1 MTWNAVARKDFEDA
15 VRSRWLWG
23 LSAFFFAFIG
33 GTTAVFFGWIAS
45 GSESQATSDSLFG
58 LFASGLLSFS
68 YTGFLGFA
76 LAFIALLTAYGS
88 IIDERESGTVKLLLS
103 LPHSRLDVITGK
115 LAGRSAVLVLPVLG
129 GFLVAFVVLLVTGT
143 EVVFENLL
151 PHIALTILLA
161 LVFVSIGVG
170 ISAAVDTGRQATLWA
185 LGSYFLFALLWSM
198 VAQGIP
204 QLITEIGKRV
214 PVLDPLSGA
223 ATIKA
228 RLLVKYLNPLRAYE
242 TLVASIYFGDPIQAR
257 LVKAGMFEQLAA
269 QEAFKGSLPF
279 YLQDW
284 LIFLVLVFWLV
295 VPPVLGYLVFRET
308 EL

>member
-1 MTWNAVARKDFEDA
+1 MTWRAVAEKDFEDS

-33 GTTAVFFGWIAS
+33 GTTAVFFTYVATGES
-45 GSESQATSDSLFG
+45 GATSDTLFG
-58 LFASGLLSFS
+58 LFASGLLSLS
-68 YTGFLGFA
+68 YTGFLAFA

-103 LPHSRLDVITGK
+103 LPHSRLDVIWGK
-115 LAGRSAVLVLPVLG
+115 LAGRSAVVVLPVIA
-129 GFLVAFVVLLVTGT
+129 GFFLAIVVLAVTGT
-143 EVVFENLL
+143 PIVMENLV
-151 PHIALTILLA
+151 PQIALTVLLA
-161 LVFVSIGVG
+161 LVFVAIGVG
-170 ISAAVDTGRQATLWA
+170 ISAAVDSGREATLWA

-198 VAQGIP
+198 IAQGLP

-223 ATIKA
+223 ATIKG

-242 TLVASIYFGDPIQAR
+242 TLVAQVYFGDPLQAR
-257 LVKAGMFEQLAA
+257 LVKAGPFEQLAA
-269 QEAFKGSLPF
+269 QQALQDGLPF
-279 YLQDW
+279 YLSGW
-284 LIFLVLVFWLV
+284 FIFLVLVFWLV
-295 VPPVLGYLVFRET
+295 VPPVMGYLVFRET

>member
-23 LSAFFFAFIG
+23 LSAFFFVFIG
-33 GTTAVFFGWIAS
+33 GTTAVFFGWVVS
-45 GSESQATSDSLFG
+45 GSQGQATSDALFG
-58 LFASGLLSFS
+58 LFASGFLSFS
-68 YTGFLGFA
+68 YTGFLGFG

-103 LPHSRLDVITGK
+103 LPHSRRDVIAGK

-129 GFLVAFVVLLVTGT
+129 GFLLAMVILLVTGT
-143 EVVFENLL
+143 SIAFEHLV
-151 PHIALTILLA
+151 PHIALTVLLA

-185 LGSYFLFALLWSM
+185 LGLYFLFALLWSM
-198 VAQGIP
+198 VAQGLP
-204 QLITEIGKRV
+204 RLVTEIGKRV
-214 PVLDPLSGA
+214 PLLDPLSGA

-228 RLLVKYLNPLRAYE
+228 RFLIKYLNPLRAYE
-242 TLVASIYFGDPIQAR
+242 TLVAQVYFGDPLQAR
-257 LVKAGMFEQLAA
+257 LVKAGMFEQMAA
-269 QEAFKGSLPF
+269 QQVLGGGLPF
-279 YLQDW
+279 YLQGW
-284 LIFLVLVFWLV
+284 FIFLVLVFWLV
-295 VPPVLGYLVFRET
+295 VPPVLGYLVFREA